1 MLNNICKNIIIFF
14 IIFLLFYFLN
24 NNLKKSILK
33 EKFENNNYI
42 LPKVIYGYWD
52 NLEGNELINAH
63 IDTWRRNIPSQ
74 WKIEI
79 ISKQN
84 ILNYVDIDFY
94 NKYKNLPAF
103 RFSDFLRVYLLSKNG
118 GIWMDASTII
128 INGQFLD
135 DFYNEMIENKYD
147 LLIYEL
153 KGHSIPNQPYLE
165 NWFIMCPKNS
175 NIITDIYEEF
185 SKAYDMGFVN
195 YKNNILKSEIDLSKT
210 LSKKKNDNK
219 NTYLMQ
225 HAIIQYL
232 LKKNNWNKCGSSSI
246 FSGVNTKENAYN
258 INIKDADE
266 GMFKAHKIN
275 GWNNNKLI
283 DYILNNN
290 DWSGYYAIK
299 LVGFNRRAIYD
310 KYLFIQKL
318 NSF

>member
-1 MLNNICKNIIIFF
+1 MLNSICKNITILF

-24 NNLKKSILK
+24 NNLKTLLK
-33 EKFENNNYI
+33 EIFENNNYI

-63 IDTWRRNIPSQ
+63 IDTWRRNIPSD

-84 ILNYVDIDFY
+84 ILNYVDINFY

-128 INGQFLD
+128 INGMFLD
-135 DFYNEMIENKYD
+135 DYYNEMYKNKYD
-147 LLIYEL
+147 LLVYEL

-175 NIITDIYEEF
+175 NIITDLYNQF
-185 SKAYDMGFVN
+185 SEAYDMDFIN
-195 YKNNILKSEIDLSKT
+195 YKNNILKPNIDLS
-210 LSKKKNDNK
+210 
-219 NTYLMQ
+219 NTIKDGNSTYHMQ
-225 HAIIQYL
+225 HAIIHYL
-232 LKKNNWNKCGSSSI
+232 LKNNN
-246 FSGVNTKENAYN
+246 YN

-266 GMFKAHKIN
+266 SMFKAQKIN
-275 GWNNNKLI
+275 NWNNNKLI
-283 DYILNNN
+283 NYILNNN
-290 DWSGYYAIK
+290 DWTGFYAIK
-299 LVGFNRRAIYD
+299 LVGFNRKAISNETV
-310 KYLFIQKL
+310 FIQKL
-318 NSF
+318 NSL